1 MVIENLNHESLM
13 TRSVYPWHTL
23 AWERLDLENLPQA
36 ILLHGQAGIGKL
48 DFALEL
54 SQAILCEA
62 DLFSSGTK
70 PCKECQACRWFETAN
85 HPDFIGL
92 VPAINQHRMPHAELE
107 GMPKPEVEVVEE
119 KEEGDGKK
127 ESAFI
132 KIEQVRRAIDAIN
145 VGTHRGGR
153 RIVLIYPLEGL
164 RPDAANTLLKSLE
177 EPNAQTI
184 FILLSD
190 RLDRVLPTIRSRCQL
205 IALPKP
211 HRDSA
216 LQWLRSKLVTVS
228 EQKISPEEIEATLD
242 EQGGAPLAAKEVI
255 VARRMGDDKDGIALA
270 SSTTRLLLEGLS
282 KGRDIAWIECAE
294 KIHKA
299 PFGVLLACMQRWLFD
314 IQSAKQGGEARYYRR
329 HEKHVQALAPQVN
342 MSKLLKL
349 WKIVLLAR
357 RHENHPLSTRVQLE
371 SLLLQYQQLFED

>member
-1 MVIENLNHESLM
+1 
-13 TRSVYPWHTL
+13 
-23 AWERLDLENLPQA
+23 
-36 ILLHGQAGIGKL
+36 
-48 DFALEL
+48 
-54 SQAILCEA
+54 
-62 DLFSSGTK
+62 
-70 PCKECQACRWFETAN
+70 
-85 HPDFIGL
+85 
-92 VPAINQHRMPHAELE
+92 MPHAELE
-107 GMPKPEVEVVEE
+107 GMPKPEVEVMED

-132 KIEQVRRAIDAIN
+132 KIEQVRRAIEAIN

-216 LQWLRSKLVTVS
+216 LQWLSSKLVTVS

-255 VARRMGDDKDGIALA
+255 EARRIGDDKDSIALA
-270 SSTTRLLLEGLS
+270 SLTTGLLLEGLS

-314 IQSAKQGGEARYYRR
+314 IQSAKQGGDARYYRR
-329 HEKHVQALAPQVN
+329 HEKHVQALARQIT

>member
-1 MVIENLNHESLM
+1 MEIENPNYESQVG
-13 TRSVYPWHTL
+13 RSVYPWHVD
-23 AWERLDLENLPQA
+23 AWEQFNLESLPQA

-62 DLFSSGTK
+62 DLFSSGVK

-92 VPAINQHRMPHAELE
+92 VPALYQHRMPHAELE
-107 GMPKPEVEVVEE
+107 GMPKPEVEEVEE

-132 KIEQVRRAIDAIN
+132 KIEQVRRVIEAIN
-145 VGTHRGGR
+145 VGTHRGGQR
-153 RIVLIYPLEGL
+153 VVLIYPLEGL

-211 HRDSA
+211 QRAIA
-216 LQWLRSKLVTVS
+216 LQWLNTHLGSLS
-228 EQKISPEEIEATLD
+228 EQKISSEEIEASLD

-255 VARRMGDDKDGIALA
+255 LARRLSDDKDSMALA
-270 SSTTRLLLEGLS
+270 SSATRLLLEALS
-282 KGRDIAWIECAE
+282 KGRDIPWIDCAE

-299 PFGVLLACMQRWLFD
+299 PFGILLACMQRWLFD
-314 IQSAKQGGEARYYRR
+314 IQSAKQAGEARYYRR
-329 HEKHVQALAPQVN
+329 HEKYVQALAQQVN
-342 MSKLLKL
+342 MNKLLKL
-349 WKIVLLAR
+349 WKLVLLAR

-371 SLLLQYQQLFED
+371 SLLLQYQQLFAD